1 VIPIKNE
8 QGFVMVFVLLIL
20 LLSGVVSASLLHN
33 SMIGN
38 KIINNYI
45 EETKT
50 NLTGRAGILVL
61 SEMIKQN
68 LSINKL
74 LVFSYGKEYDVM
86 ISSINKESESEIREQ
101 KYEVIGSYNNNDK
114 ILYYTPRQE

>member
-1 VIPIKNE
+1 
-8 QGFVMVFVLLIL
+8 MVFVLLIL

-74 LVFSYGKEYDVM
+74 LVFSYGEEYNVM
-86 ISSINKESESEIREQ
+86 INSINKESESEINEQ